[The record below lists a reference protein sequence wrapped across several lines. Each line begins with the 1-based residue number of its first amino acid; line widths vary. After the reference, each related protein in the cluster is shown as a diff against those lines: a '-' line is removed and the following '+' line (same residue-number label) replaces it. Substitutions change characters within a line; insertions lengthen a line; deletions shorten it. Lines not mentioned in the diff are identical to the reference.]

1 MGLNA
6 ATCHEGKVAV
16 WADHVARAACQE
28 CARRAMDAV
37 RLERATE
44 KGKKRMRDIRRIQRR
59 AGRQHGRAGASNG
72 SGNDND
78 ITAGCPRLEPVRSNL
93 TVCAGGL
100 DGKGRDD
107 ERRMRGKS
115 NRQDRWPATSD
126 KLCQEEQSQDGQVWE
141 RRGVGLGKFRKE
153 ARRTGER
160 KKAQATSSAYLPT
173 LSLGIPSIPP
183 TYLMLQAVARWQS
196 RHSCT

>member
-1 MGLNA
+1 MLL
-6 ATCHEGKVAV
+6 ELRIRV
-16 WADHVARAACQE
+16 
-28 CARRAMDAV
+28 CAPCCGCGSSGAGNR
-37 RLERATE
+37 
-44 KGKKRMRDIRRIQRR
+44 KGKKRNERHPSDSET
-59 AGRQHGRAGASNG
+59 GRTAARAGASNG
-72 SGNDND
+72 S
-78 ITAGCPRLEPVRSNL
+78 GCPRLEPVRSNL

-160 KKAQATSSAYLPT
+160 KKAQATSSAYRTFPRFPYGYLYLP
-173 LSLGIPSIPP
+173 
-183 TYLMLQAVARWQS
+183 
-196 RHSCT
+196 

>member
-1 MGLNA
+1 MS
-6 ATCHEGKVAV
+6 
-16 WADHVARAACQE
+16 E
-28 CARRAMDAV
+28 CARRAIDAV

-44 KGKKRMRDIRRIQRR
+44 KGKKRNERHPSDSET
-59 AGRQHGRAGASNG
+59 GRTAARAGASNG
-72 SGNDND
+72 CGNGND

-93 TVCAGGL
+93 TVCACEL

-160 KKAQATSSAYLPT
+160 KKAQATSSAYRTFPRFPYGY
-173 LSLGIPSIPP
+173 LGIPTLAYHLPI
-183 TYLMLQAVARWQS
+183 
-196 RHSCT
+196 